1 MNATNMLTDAT
12 GTITPERREE
22 IRTLFKKVR
31 GISRICADLN
41 IKRWRIYAALNN
53 EVTNVDAMV
62 DLSLVIDA
70 AEKKLQTKL
79 KTITSL

>member
-1 MNATNMLTDAT
+1 MNATNMLTDET

-31 GISRICADLN
+31 GISRICADLGV
-41 IKRWRIYAALNN
+41 KRWRIYAALNN

-62 DLSLVIDA
+62 DLSRVVAA
-70 AEKKLQTKL
+70 AEKELQNKLN
-79 KTITSL
+79 TITSL